1 MSPKHKIFKY
11 NYFNRKTY
19 SSEDIAIILLQ
30 LNKAIEKGFVNERI
44 EENPYVLFSVE
55 GVESNGI
62 TDKWNV
68 KIYKFSKN
76 RRGHSIVCV
85 DKKVLYDLVNENYQ
99 GIESFPNLPVL
110 SIDDAGWGCPL
121 CGVMVGVSDGKEVKT
136 KVVSVEYF
144 QEKFKTKEYLRV
156 YADYAIDL
164 ISNFNGFS
172 TFHRIEICTGYINQT
187 LREELRDIG
196 YHVRT
201 VDIQGLLQ
209 DRLEKHFKAYVYAET
224 GFTAYDPKRLSKRA
238 IATSYY
244 AALDYG
250 KQNCPE
256 QMKTGWK
263 SMKKG
268 KIRHEDVYENQGG
281 N

>member
-1 MSPKHKIFKY
+1 MVQELEQQKHNIFKY
-11 NYFNRKTY
+11 IYFNRKTY
-19 SSEDIAIILLQ
+19 SSEDVAIILLQ
-30 LNKAIEKGFVNERI
+30 INKAIEKGFVNERI
-44 EENPYVLFSVE
+44 EENPYLLFSVE

-62 TDKWNV
+62 SNKWNV

-85 DKKVLYDLVNENYQ
+85 DKKVLYDLVNENYLE
-99 GIESFPNLPVL
+99 IASFPNLPVL

-121 CGVMVGVSDGKEVKT
+121 CGVMVGVSEGKDVKT
-136 KVVSVEYF
+136 KVVPVEYLKIYTAF
-144 QEKFKTKEYLRV
+144 
-156 YADYAIDL
+156 AIDL
-164 ISNFNGFS
+164 ISNFNGS
-172 TFHRIEICTGYINQT
+172 PTSHRIEICTGYINQR
-187 LREELRDIG
+187 LREQLRNSG
-196 YHVRT
+196 YHVKV

-209 DRLEKHFKAYVYAET
+209 DKLEKHFKTYVYAET
-224 GFTAYDPKRLSKRA
+224 GFTVYDPKRLSKRA

-263 SMKKG
+263 S
-268 KIRHEDVYENQGG
+268 IRKEMN
-281 N
+281 